1 MNNWCPTQDADL
13 SKFLSNGVESDRL
26 PQRNEPVLWA
36 RASEQH
42 LFSVGYVMREIINVQ
57 VGQCGNQ
64 IGYKVVN
71 LVVATKLPVAFFL
84 LSVG

>member
-1 MNNWCPTQDADL
+1 M
-13 SKFLSNGVESDRL
+13 ESDRL

-42 LFSVGYVMREIINVQ
+42 LFFIGYVMREIINVQ

-71 LVVATKLPVAFFL
+71 VVALTWL
-84 LSVG
+84 